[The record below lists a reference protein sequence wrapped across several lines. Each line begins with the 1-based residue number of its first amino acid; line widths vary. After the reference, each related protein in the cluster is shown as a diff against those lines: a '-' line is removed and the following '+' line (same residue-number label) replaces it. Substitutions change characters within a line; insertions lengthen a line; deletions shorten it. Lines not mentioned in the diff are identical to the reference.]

1 MAQLA
6 KVLDD
11 DEKAQ
16 LAKDQ
21 QAAGNQA
28 WRKSSFLSVDSAK
41 SNAVTAVTVT
51 VGVMALANP
60 VVGFSVLAVAA
71 LRLFANKSN
80 ADKAAEAARK
90 EAEKEFVANATAAL
104 ALESMKLDVARKR
117 QQLATG
123 YSPQP
128 APNQQN
134 GSQERVIFPKQQ
146 PVAQVVMPR
155 YSNANPEPAEQDE
168 KTTET
173 SFQDTATATAAQ
185 SATVGSPLNNETL
198 DAAEYQPEENYTI
211 NLANEAT
218 FVTSDVPE
226 YFGYSADDYVE
237 ESTSD
242 IAKAASILISLQDVD
257 GNIDEEKAA
266 DAFYNGV
273 FDSLAKSNDPRVAE
287 LCNATK
293 MMAEQHNQTRKNYS
307 DTTVKRE
314 IPLEENYSGT
324 TIDSAVI
331 ESEVIGSEALAI
343 EPAQEQLA
351 FAAAKEDIIAIEQD
365 YRDGDALA
373 SELYAAIA
381 ARQLAVTR

>member
-6 KVLDD
+6 NVLDD

-21 QAAGNQA
+21 QAASNQA
-28 WRKSSFLSVDSAK
+28 WRKSSFFSVDSAK
-41 SNAVTAVTVT
+41 SNAITV
-51 VGVMALANP
+51 
-60 VVGFSVLAVAA
+60 AVAA
-71 LRLFANKSN
+71 MSVAFPPMAVIALARLAANAMNANKA
-80 ADKAAEAARK
+80 ADAARK
-90 EAEKEFVANATAAL
+90 EAEKEFIARQQAAL
-104 ALESMKLDVARKR
+104 ALESQKLDVAIKR

-123 YSPQP
+123 YSPQS
-128 APNQQN
+128 APKQQN

-155 YSNANPEPAEQDE
+155 YSNANPEPAQQDE

-173 SFQDTATATAAQ
+173 SFQDTATATVAQ

-198 DAAEYQPEENYTI
+198 EAAEYKAEENYTI
-211 NLANEAT
+211 NLANEAK

-237 ESTSD
+237 ENTSD

-257 GNIDEEKAA
+257 GNIDEERAA

-273 FDSLAKSNDPRVAE
+273 FDSFAESNDTSVAE
-287 LCNATK
+287 LYNATK
-293 MMAEQHNQTRKNYS
+293 MMAERHNQTRKNYS

-381 ARQLAVTR
+381 ARQLAATR